1 MNESIPESDNLE
13 KPKANESIPELKS
26 EAKSDVK
33 PDEQS
38 SSLDNKSANKSET
51 KSAQNSGKQDLPK
64 TNDVKVPLTISG
76 IVLATAGFVA
86 LGYRKL
92 FGKN

>member
-1 MNESIPESDNLE
+1 MN
-13 KPKANESIPELKS
+13 KSIPELKS
-26 EAKSDVK
+26 DEKSDVK
-33 PDEQS
+33 PDGQS
-38 SSLDNKSANKSET
+38 SSLDNKSDKSSASQ
-51 KSAQNSGKQDLPK
+51 SAQDSTKQDLPK

-86 LGYRKL
+86 LGYRKF